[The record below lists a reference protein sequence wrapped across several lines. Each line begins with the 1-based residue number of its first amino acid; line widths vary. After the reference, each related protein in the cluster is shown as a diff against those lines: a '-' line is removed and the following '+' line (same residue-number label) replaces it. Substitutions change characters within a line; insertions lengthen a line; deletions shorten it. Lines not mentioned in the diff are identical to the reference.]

1 MAAAVMQ
8 ARGHGHNQNKHKSTV
23 STFLKRCK
31 ARLERRRARRN
42 LDVTPGYG
50 RFKGYAD

>member
-8 ARGHGHNQNKHKSTV
+8 ASGHGHSQNKHKSTV

-31 ARLERRRARRN
+31 ARLERRKARR
-42 LDVTPGYG
+42 DPETTPGYG
-50 RFKGYAD
+50 RFRGYAD